1 MLLFRIAHRT
11 TCIVSHSS
19 SCYSPFS
26 WWGPGTCRLATPRS
40 ARSRSLIDPA
50 KLATLQGDRAAN
62 QRVLKCV
69 FWLSDA
75 RSRGID
81 PETVIGQAQ
90 ALNACA
96 QEARARLVEQALLR
110 NLDIAEKL
118 GCLTADNLI
127 RLRHGRSPVISRGPY
142 AGEPAEV
149 DHIVPLAI
157 EPALRHEIANLEL
170 LPRTL
175 NRRKGARM
183 GERQRDYL
191 EKFRDADLL
200 EPITHESAPA
210 QLPL

>member
-1 MLLFRIAHRT
+1 MYRLALKLLLFA
-11 TCIVSHSS
+11 V
-19 SCYSPFS
+19 FLV
-26 WWGPGTCRLATPRS
+26 GAGNVS
-40 ARSRSLIDPA
+40 ARDAAVSAIASLIDPA